1 MGIKVTFLYPDFF
14 SYDEERF
21 LPEGRIYLGIGYLSA
36 FLKREG
42 HRTSLI
48 HMVRPLDRDALMARV
63 SEESPDL
70 LAVSSTTHMFPHVRK
85 WLEWIKD
92 DLDIYTI
99 CGGAHPTIDPLG
111 ALEGAPLDAIC
122 LGEGEEALAELCA
135 ALEEGRDP
143 SGIPSLW
150 VREGDEIKRNQ
161 VRPLVEDLD
170 TLPLPD
176 REIFDPDDFCEQQHE
191 RGTLM
196 ASRGCPYSCTYCS
209 NHVQR
214 SIYPN

>member
-70 LAVSSTTHMFPHVRK
+70 LAVSQHHPHVPARTK
-85 WLEWIKD
+85 VAGVDK
-92 DLDIYTI
+92 
-99 CGGAHPTIDPLG
+99 G
-111 ALEGAPLDAIC
+111 
-122 LGEGEEALAELCA
+122 
-135 ALEEGRDP
+135 
-143 SGIPSLW
+143 
-150 VREGDEIKRNQ
+150 
-161 VRPLVEDLD
+161 
-170 TLPLPD
+170 
-176 REIFDPDDFCEQQHE
+176 
-191 RGTLM
+191 
-196 ASRGCPYSCTYCS
+196 
-209 NHVQR
+209 
-214 SIYPN
+214 